1 MSKKTKNNN
10 NCPLLSDRNQAP
22 YCSLGEGCIALRSGA
37 AESQVPIQ
45 TVLTHHGEKTGIFQ
59 GQFKLQTSQGKQREK
74 LYGKPVLQS
83 SHTFGQEGQLSL
95 KELFLFF

>member
-1 MSKKTKNNN
+1 M
-10 NCPLLSDRNQAP
+10 LSDKNQVP
-22 YCSLGEGCIALRSGA
+22 YCTLGEGCIALRSGA

-74 LYGKPVLQS
+74 LYGKPALVCR
-83 SHTFGQEGQLSL
+83 
-95 KELFLFF
+95 